1 MDVEK
6 VQLGLTLVAEAHFSM
21 YQLDLNVLA
30 HTQDQRDPLYV
41 FRVSPKKKEKKN
53 PTKMTENSQI
63 AFLEA

>member
-1 MDVEK
+1 MEK
-6 VQLGLTLVAEAHFSM
+6 VQLGLTLVVEAHVSM

-41 FRVSPKKKEKKN
+41 FRVSPKKKKKT

>member
-6 VQLGLTLVAEAHFSM
+6 VQLGLTLVVEAHVSM

-41 FRVSPKKKEKKN
+41 FRVSPQKKT

>member
-6 VQLGLTLVAEAHFSM
+6 VQLGLTLVVEAHVSM

-41 FRVSPKKKEKKN
+41 FRVSPQKKN

>member
-6 VQLGLTLVAEAHFSM
+6 VQLGLTLVVEAHVSM

-41 FRVSPKKKEKKN
+41 FRVSPQKK
-53 PTKMTENSQI
+53 PPQR
-63 AFLEA
+63 

>member
-6 VQLGLTLVAEAHFSM
+6 VQLGLTLVVEAHASM

-41 FRVSPKKKEKKN
+41 FRVSPKKKKN
-53 PTKMTENSQI
+53 PPQR
-63 AFLEA
+63 

>member
-6 VQLGLTLVAEAHFSM
+6 VQLGLTLVVEAHVSM

-41 FRVSPKKKEKKN
+41 FRVSPQKKP